1 MPRIFPV
8 GTLALICLLGA
19 LSGPAS
25 ASCPASYTKILSA
38 TSNVCDGGELCD
50 ASQTTCDP
58 TQGCRVRKVS
68 GSLPSTVATNVC
80 PLDAID
86 ITNESMVTTT
96 LSSGEVKK
104 YCLKVTSPFS
114 EQRFK
119 SVQAPQSV
127 NGVTQTKCSRWSMI
141 TAPPATSGLQSK
153 SGVDV
158 TFNAAEGSSLPYGAW
173 VVTLTGNPPA
183 DPCGQ
188 NRVTLTRSTKSGA
201 LGTAP
206 RGSPSQ
212 LCVAPTRDLNFF
224 RVTTTDRSTDGCGT
238 LQLKVTDQSTGV
250 VRTLNQTG
258 TNTVQIQGAT
268 AASRLR
274 GPFLIEVAPGSGPTP
289 SSDEVCNSNYLYNL
303 TWTADELPDSVPTP
317 SGAAGDCP
325 TGSTLLTE
333 NFSLPS
339 QPGEVWSAGARF
351 NMEAQQTVTLCWAR
365 DQWSAG
371 FDVDDGF
378 LGSGT
383 ARYRVQIQPPPG
395 SESGTQTTSFGAR
408 HSSYVTQRTAA
419 GPAVFTVQNADGASG
434 EFFLRVEDCV
444 EVAPPGP
451 TSTARP
457 SATPGPTVNASCPA
471 GYEPLNETYKESVAG
486 STRYDGG
493 AFHNGA
499 AGRTF
504 HFCILPETGTV
515 DDNGDETGVSQ
526 HPRGGTSSAMSV
538 RVLGRTENFRAKATL
553 TYPPSMGSI
562 TDARTTSSG
571 QHIFA
576 RIENVPNSEPFL
588 LDVPIDVTGLFIVA
602 WSAGGGRAG
611 TGGPTPRPGDS
622 FDPLLGIPAAP
633 GSYID
638 NGFSSF
644 FTSTFLSVSRVPI
657 FATLFYY
664 GWTGASSEISQM
676 ADPPAQYPGIT
687 SSNFGY
693 ASDSWITEQLNA
705 MMAADID
712 LALVEYKGWPGN
724 APQNTVANGG
734 LQNVVDVWKGA
745 KDDGF
750 PVPKIGML
758 LTGQIF
764 VETASN
770 PFHRVLNLTSE
781 ADQKYLVGVVRDFW
795 SQLPPGLWG
804 QIDHRPVIVLGPPG
818 PSRVNTAAIDRLRRY
833 FKLYF
838 GTKDPYIIADTTSWG
853 SVTSAVDATTTWYA
867 SLNGPSFG
875 EKVIQIGPSFDDSK
889 VIGPTRGFRAR
900 DNGATYSNDWGLV
913 LPRLSD
919 GKVDFVI
926 LETWNQY
933 QQGNIIGPGY
943 AFGSKYVDLTFS
955 KIGQASGTLPGA
967 TFVSQTLPVFSSN
980 QMVVGAKGTAQIT
993 FKNSGSTSWSLASGF
1008 YLGSQNPQDNLTWG
1022 LKRVSLGDDVV
1033 PPGENHTFSFE
1044 ITAPSTAGTYN
1055 FQWKMVREGSS
1066 WFGETS
1072 TNVAVNVVAPTP
1084 TPLFTA
1090 TPGPTQSPEPTTIT
1104 PTPSPIPT
1112 PVESTEFP
1120 PGPIETPFAGCP
1132 EGYTTLQPPFGV
1144 PGICYEQGR
1153 PDRPLKTPAAGRCP
1167 SGYFVDLTPFGAFCR
1182 PLPTPTPR

>member
-25 ASCPASYTKILSA
+25 ASCPASYAKTLTA
-38 TSNVCDGGELCD
+38 TANVCDGGELCD

-80 PLDAID
+80 PLDAVD
-86 ITNESMVTTT
+86 ITNESTVTTV
-96 LSSGEVKK
+96 LSPGEVKR

-119 SVQAPQSV
+119 STQAPQSV

-141 TAPPATSGLQSK
+141 SAPPATSGLQSK
-153 SGVDV
+153 GGVDV
-158 TFNAAEGSSLPYGAW
+158 TFDAADGSSLPYGAW
-173 VVTLTGNPPA
+173 VVTLTGNTPA

-188 NRVTLTRSTKSGA
+188 NRVTLTRSTKSGP
-201 LGTAP
+201 LGTTP
-206 RGSPSQ
+206 RGSPAQ

-268 AASRLR
+268 VASRLR

-289 SSDEVCNSNYLYNL
+289 RSDEVCNSNYLYNL
-303 TWTADELPDSVPTP
+303 TWTADELPDSAPTP
-317 SGAAGDCP
+317 SGSAGDCP
-325 TGSTLLTE
+325 TGSILLTE
-333 NFSLPS
+333 NFSLPT

-351 NMEAQQTVTLCWAR
+351 NMEAQQTVQLCWAR
-365 DQWSAG
+365 DRWSAG

-383 ARYRVQIQPPPG
+383 ARYRVQIQPPPR
-395 SESGTQTTSFGAR
+395 SDSATQTTSFGAR
-408 HSSYVTQRTAA
+408 HSTYVTQRTAS
-419 GPAVFTVQNADGASG
+419 GPVVFTVQNADGASG

-444 EVAPPGP
+444 AVPPPGP
-451 TSTARP
+451 TPAGQPT
-457 SATPGPTVNASCPA
+457 ATPRPTVNASCPV
-471 GYEPLNETYKESVAG
+471 GYTPLNRSFQEAAG
-486 STRYDGG
+486 AILYDGG
-493 AFHNGA
+493 TRVDGV
-499 AGRTF
+499 AGQVY
-504 HFCILPETGTV
+504 HFCVVPETGTV
-515 DDNGDETGVSQ
+515 NDSGVETGVSQ
-526 HPRGGTSSAMSV
+526 HPSGGSSAEWRDRM
-538 RVLGRTENFRAKATL
+538 LGRSTGFEGRAMHFSGGQPLGGGQGNSASLGL
-553 TYPPSMGSI
+553 T
-562 TDARTTSSG
+562 
-571 QHIFA
+571 
-576 RIENVPNSEPFL
+576 NVANSQPIL
-588 LDVPIDVTGLFIVA
+588 IDVTVIEDGQFLMVWTA
-602 WSAGGGRAG
+602 TGGRAG

-622 FDPLLGIPAAP
+622 FDPILGIPAAP
-633 GSYID
+633 GPYID

-676 ADPPAQYPGIT
+676 ADPPAQYPAVNG
-687 SSNFGY
+687 SNFGY
-693 ASDSWITEQLNA
+693 ASNSWITEQLNA
-705 MMAADID
+705 MMSADID
-712 LALVEYKGWPGN
+712 LALMEYKGWPGN
-724 APQNTVANGG
+724 APQNTIANGG
-734 LQNVVDVWKGA
+734 LRNVVDVWKAA

-758 LTGQIF
+758 LTGDTF
-764 VETASN
+764 VNTGSN

-781 ADQKYLVGVVRDFW
+781 ADQKYFVGVVRDFW
-795 SQLPPGLWG
+795 SQIPERLWG

-838 GTKDPYIIADTTSWG
+838 GTKDPFIIADTTSWG
-853 SVTSAVDATTTWYA
+853 SITSAADATTTWFA

-875 EKVIQIGPSFDDSK
+875 PRVIQLGPSFDDSK

-900 DNGATYSNDWGLV
+900 DDGATYSNDWGLV

-919 GKVDFVI
+919 GAVDFVI

-943 AFGSKYVDLTFS
+943 VFGNKYVDLTFS
-955 KIGQASGTLPGA
+955 KIGQASGTLPNA

-980 QMVVGAKGTAQIT
+980 QMVVGAKGTAEVT
-993 FKNSGSTSWSLASGF
+993 FKNSGSVSWSLASGF

-1033 PPGENHTFSFE
+1033 PPGESHTFSFQ
-1044 ITAPSTAGTYN
+1044 ITAPATAGARN

-1072 TNVAVNVVAPTP
+1072 ADVSITVVAPTP

-1090 TPGPTQSPEPTTIT
+1090 TPGPTQSPAPTTISQ
-1104 PTPSPIPT
+1104 TPSPVPT